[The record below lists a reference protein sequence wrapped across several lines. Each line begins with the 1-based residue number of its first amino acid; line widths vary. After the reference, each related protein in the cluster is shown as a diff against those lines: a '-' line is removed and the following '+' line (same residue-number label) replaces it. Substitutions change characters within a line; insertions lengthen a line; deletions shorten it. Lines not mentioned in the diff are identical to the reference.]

1 MHSQEQ
7 DHDIRRSEDCTTK
20 AAYCAWAAQNTADPE
35 MRQYLEG
42 LARQWAVSAAV
53 QVLHSE
59 PASQ

>member
-35 MRQYLEG
+35 MRRYLEG
-42 LARQWAVSAAV
+42 LARQWAISAAV

-59 PASQ
+59 PAIQ